1 MTVYPLTRDAAL
13 DIIGRFHRHNKRP
26 VGYRFA
32 LGCRHAGELAGVAIV
47 GRPIAK
53 SYNAEEVAEV
63 IRVCTVPGA
72 PKNTNSFLYGACRR
86 VWFAMGGKRCLTYTL
101 QSESGASLRG
111 AGWVP
116 TVVQVKHKPGK
127 GWQSRDRE
135 HQAVFDEPKFRWDT
149 YAN

>member
-32 LGCRHAGELAGVAIV
+32 LGARHNGELAGVAIV
-47 GRPIAK
+47 GRPIAG
-53 SYNAEEVAEV
+53 SYNFEEVAEV
-63 IRVCTVPGA
+63 IRLCVTPDA
-72 PKNTNSFLYGACRR
+72 PKNTCSFLYGACRR
-86 VWFAMGGKRCLTYTL
+86 VWFSMGGKRVITYTL

-111 AGWVP
+111 AGWAP
-116 TVVQVKHKPGK
+116 SVVKVKHKAGK
-127 GWQSRDRE
+127 GWQSRTRE
-135 HQAVFDEPKFRWDT
+135 YQAVFDEPKFRWDT